1 MEVKKILWATDFS
14 KNAAEALPY
23 VTSLSEKYE
32 TEVHV
37 VYVIEDLAS
46 WFVEAYKRVK
56 GNRGGAGVD
65 GQSLEEYG
73 QTYIDEL
80 HEWEEKKAKERL
92 DEICSKYLKSC
103 PLYTKHVAI
112 GDPAEEILKLIEEEN
127 VDMVVVATRGR
138 KGHFPLGSVAEKVV
152 KNSPVPVVTIPIA
165 AEQY

>member
-1 MEVKKILWATDFS
+1 MEVKKMLWATDFS

-46 WFVEAYKRVK
+46 WY
-56 GNRGGAGVD
+56 
-65 GQSLEEYG
+65 EEYG
-73 QTYIDEL
+73 HTDIDEL

-92 DEICSKYLKSC
+92 DEICSKYLKGC

-127 VDMVVVATRGR
+127 VDMVVIATRGG
-138 KGHFPLGSVAEKVV
+138 KSHFPFGSVAEKVV